1 MYGPAVVAAVHPLIH
16 DDPGILTVHW
26 HPASCHRDI
35 LSSHVCLEA
44 RESVSGWVRTR
55 FDTQPVVSLSWLVVV
70 DPCAGPQVEGWPP
83 ICAVGHR
90 SGDKQVMP
98 TKDQSGR
105 TSSNPGIHKMLA

>member
-1 MYGPAVVAAVHPLIH
+1 MNGPAVVAAVHPLIH
-16 DDPGILTVHW
+16 DDPGIFTGIPRPVIVT
-26 HPASCHRDI
+26 SYHRTN
-35 LSSHVCLEA
+35 
-44 RESVSGWVRTR
+44 RVSGWVRTR